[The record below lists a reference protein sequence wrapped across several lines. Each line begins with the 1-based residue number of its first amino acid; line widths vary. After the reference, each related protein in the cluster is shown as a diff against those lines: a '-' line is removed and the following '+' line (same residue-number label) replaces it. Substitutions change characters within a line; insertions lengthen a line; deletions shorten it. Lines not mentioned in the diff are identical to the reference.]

1 MVTNQAYLF
10 FIFIINGI
18 IIGMLFDFFRILRK
32 SFKTSDFITYIE
44 DSLFWVLTGVVIL
57 YSIFIFN
64 NGEIRFFMFLGII
77 LGLIIYM
84 FLFSSYIV
92 KINVIII
99 RIIKE
104 IILKILKILIFPIDY
119 VYKFIKKIFFKP
131 ISFIIINVTK
141 SSTKFLKKTT
151 KSLKENNK
159 IKNHVKN

>member
-10 FIFIINGI
+10 CIFIINGI

-99 RIIKE
+99 RIIKK

-119 VYKFIKKIFFKP
+119 VYKFIKKICRN
-131 ISFIIINVTK
+131 I
-141 SSTKFLKKTT
+141 
-151 KSLKENNK
+151 
-159 IKNHVKN
+159 

>member
-99 RIIKE
+99 RIIKK

-119 VYKFIKKIFFKP
+119 VYKFIKK
-131 ISFIIINVTK
+131 
-141 SSTKFLKKTT
+141 LK
-151 KSLKENNK
+151 
-159 IKNHVKN
+159 I